1 MTVMT
6 EKVQSE
12 RGSEC
17 FHSHGLS
24 RSAGCSPPLFFAEA
38 YCRLASNPAN
48 SLRLQGHRKPFRNPY
63 KPITGEERFRWFA
76 VSTVGPTSLLLA
88 GPLSAGWGTLR
99 ESPEEYGRTW
109 KGFGQRYGMRLTGI
123 ATSNAIEALSGVA
136 LGEDPRYIPAPAGSS
151 FGRRTRHVLISTFVA
166 YRPDGS
172 RRLSYSRIAGNI
184 GSNFLSNT
192 WRVESESSASD
203 ASLRCVWGL
212 ASRMSSFA
220 FSEFWPVLA
229 RRLRR
234 R

>member
-1 MTVMT
+1 MLPFARSFAFRRLLAAAFFCGGV
-6 EKVQSE
+6 
-12 RGSEC
+12 
-17 FHSHGLS
+17 L
-24 RSAGCSPPLFFAEA
+24 SAGQQPGQLPPAA
-38 YCRLASNPAN
+38 GTPQAVPQS
-48 SLRLQGHRKPFRNPY
+48 Y

-123 ATSNAIEALSGVA
+123 ATSNAIEALSGIA

-212 ASRMSSFA
+212 TSRMSSFA